1 MGGRGGGGRR
11 EAKKVRVY
19 DSLREDGEEVG
30 LNEVEG
36 DIGDIDVSRVG
47 GEDKLIRSLL
57 LPMMVQWS

>member
-1 MGGRGGGGRR
+1 M
-11 EAKKVRVY
+11 RVY